1 MEEKIIK
8 FINID
13 STYNEIVNLSEKFDR
28 IILDL
33 GDLEINPQFLNYM
46 LKLYRYSIKN
56 SFELIFFIQNEKNK
70 NILNDFKKYF
80 KIFKNYDE
88 FINMRVYINF
98 EVKMYMNNEYMRNLL
113 KDILLNNG
121 FRIKERREANFLNKE
136 HDSKSTDIYIIDYD
150 SYKQEKINEIIK
162 IKNKNPQTTVIL
174 LVSAKSTEAAIKT
187 VDIGVDSIVEK
198 PINKEELLKIIK
210 KLAIQTN
217 LQLEN
222 NSLNNK
228 IKKLYENLDKEL
240 KLAKDIQQSM
250 LPPKNVEFKGYK
262 ISYIFNP
269 SQDIGGDFLDIIK
282 LDEDRIAVLF
292 ADISGHGIP
301 AALLS
306 SMLNTIIKSEI
317 SKYYKT
323 NEFLEALNEKIIDV
337 FPKGKFVSV
346 FYLIIDTKL
355 NKISYCRSSQEPA
368 LYYINSKVEELETS
382 GQILGV
388 FSKKMFKDMIV
399 FEEKQIDFFKE
410 SKILLY
416 TDGITEAQDKDG
428 NFYGIDKLK
437 QEIILTNAN
446 IYEIEKSTK
455 DYKVVDDLTLLV
467 IERV

>member
-8 FINID
+8 FINLD

>member
-8 FINID
+8 FINLD

-306 SMLNTIIKSEI
+306 SMLNIIIKSEI